1 MLRHGKVASRLPA
14 QDLDRARAFYA
25 EKLGLE
31 PVEEREGGLR
41 YVGAQGEFGL
51 FASAGAASGDHT
63 QMGWEVDDIEAT
75 VRDLRGRGVV
85 FEEYELPGLTT
96 VDGIADIEGNYPSKG
111 RGERGAWF
119 RDSEG
124 NVLGIGQP
132 IDRPAAELRSAS
144 GRAASEV
151 KKLEVLVGRW
161 QTRGS
166 TRPRAEAPAAE
177 IVALDTYDWLA
188 GGFGMFHRV
197 DGRVGDQWVEGAE
210 VIGYDPERAAYITQY
225 FGSDGPAAYEA
236 SFGELDGA
244 LTWTMRSKAHRFTG
258 TFSDDGNSIT
268 GHWELHDG
276 SSWHPWMDITLTKQ
290 HD

>member
-1 MLRHGKVASRLPA
+1 MLRSERVASRLPA
-14 QDLDRARAFYA
+14 QDLGRARAFYA

-41 YVGAQGEFGL
+41 YVCAQGEFAL

-75 VRDLRGRGVV
+75 VRELRARGVV
-85 FEEYELPGLTT
+85 FEDYDLPGLTT
-96 VDGIADIEGNYPSKG
+96 IDGIADIEGNYPSKG

-124 NVLGIGQP
+124 NMLGIGQP
-132 IDRPAAELRSAS
+132 VDSAAGELRSAS
-144 GRAASEV
+144 GRAASELE
-151 KKLEVLVGRW
+151 KLEVLVGRW
-161 QTRGS
+161 RTRGS
-166 TRPRAEAPAAE
+166 TRPRANAPAVE
-177 IVALDTYDWLA
+177 IVALDTYDWLP
-188 GGFGMFHRV
+188 GGFGLLHQV
-197 DGRVGDQWVEGAE
+197 DGRVGDQRVEGAE
-210 VIGYDPERAAYITQY
+210 IIGYDPERVAYVTQY

-236 SFGELDGA
+236 SLGELDGA
-244 LTWTMRSKAHRFTG
+244 LTWTMRSKADRFTG
-258 TFSDDGNSIT
+258 TFGDDGDSIT

-276 SSWHPWMDITLTKQ
+276 SGWHPWMDITLTRQ